1 MAKSDFPEGRSAEDQ
16 PSMHLEQGFYQ
27 RWSRRK
33 SDYLQAQAQAN
44 VGNRDDAPAT
54 VADAAMDEAAEP
66 CLPPLD
72 SLNEDSDL
80 SEFMA
85 SRVAE
90 EIRLL
95 ALRKVFHTASFNVC
109 DGLDDYAENYRNFE
123 PLGDIITADLR
134 HQLKRLQQ
142 MADDTD
148 AEDENQLQAAKADDT
163 LSHGNDEQ
171 PDDAQPD
178 MTSLAS
184 SQEADPSG
192 SQVE

>member
-1 MAKSDFPEGRSAEDQ
+1 MAKSDFTDGHSVDDQ
-16 PSMHLEQGFYQ
+16 PALPREQDFYR

-33 SDYLQAQAQAN
+33 ADYLQARAN
-44 VGNRDDAPAT
+44 AGNRDDAPAT
-54 VADAAMDEAAEP
+54 ADDASADEDTEP

-72 SLNEDSDL
+72 SLNEHSDL
-80 SEFMA
+80 SDFMGA
-85 SRVAE
+85 RVAE

-123 PLGDIITADLR
+123 PLGDIVTAHLR

-142 MADDTD
+142 MADDAE
-148 AEDENQLQAAKADDT
+148 AEDENRLQSAALDDT
-163 LSHGNDEQ
+163 LSQGSDEQ
-171 PDDAQPD
+171 SPDETQPD

-184 SQEADPSG
+184 SQDADPPG
-192 SQVE
+192 PQTE